1 MPFHFTPINFLHY
14 FLKREANQ
22 FFTSVAIRSLALGMV
37 LIFEPIFLFN
47 YFNDSLPLTVLYFAA
62 VHGLYGLLVALAA
75 KLVSKIGLKHSILFS
90 HFFFIGYYLILFF
103 IYESYILLP
112 LAILIKVVAML
123 LFWPAFHIDFVR
135 FSEKGYSGRQVGKMN
150 VIYSVPT
157 ILSPLIGGVILSIG
171 GYPAL
176 FAAVLVVLFSSS
188 IPMFLSKETFVAYTD
203 TYLKSWWRI
212 FRKENLKNT
221 VAFTALG
228 MEYSVNLYVWPLF
241 MFTLAI
247 SYEAMGGIITF
258 SLAVAAL
265 FALYM
270 GRISDSISNR
280 VWFLNIGSVLTSV
293 AWVIKYFVITPFD
306 AFLAHTLYRICRTS
320 ASIPFETFYYER
332 ASLKGGQGDEFIIY
346 RETILNLSRFVFLSA
361 VALFL
366 FFIPQINIVFLVAA
380 AASLGFMY
388 FGIPPKF
395 KW

>member
-37 LIFEPIFLFN
+37 LIFEPIYLLN
-47 YFNDSLPLTVLYFAA
+47 YFNGSLPLTILYFAA
-62 VHGLYGLLVALAA
+62 VHGLYGIVVTFGARLI
-75 KLVSKIGLKHSILFS
+75 SKIGLKHSILFS
-90 HFFFIGYYLILFF
+90 HFFFLAYYLTLFF
-103 IYESYILLP
+103 IYESYFLLP

-150 VIYSVPT
+150 VVYSMPT
-157 ILSPLIGGVILSIG
+157 ILSPVIGGAILSVG

-176 FAAVLVVLFSSS
+176 FTAVLVVLFSSS

-203 TYLKSWWRI
+203 TYLKAWWRI
-212 FRKENLKNT
+212 FRKENLRT
-221 VAFTALG
+221 TIAFIASSI
-228 MEYSVNLYVWPLF
+228 EYSSVLYLWPLF
-241 MFTLAI
+241 MFILAI
-247 SYEAMGGIITF
+247 SYEAMGGIVTF
-258 SLAVAAL
+258 SLVAAAL

-293 AWVIKYFVITPFD
+293 AWVIKYFVVTPFD

-320 ASIPFETFYYER
+320 ASIPFETFYYQR
-332 ASLKGGQGDEFIIY
+332 ASLRGSEGDEFIIY
-346 RETILNLSRFVFLSA
+346 RETILNVSRFIFLGGAA
-361 VALFL
+361 VFL
-366 FFIPQINIVFLVAA
+366 FFVPQLNIIFLAAA
-380 AASLGFMY
+380 AASLGFMA

>member
-37 LIFEPIFLFN
+37 LIFEPIFIFN
-47 YFNDSLPLTVLYFAA
+47 YFNNSLSLTVLYFAS
-62 VHGLYGLLVALAA
+62 VHGLYALLVALGA

-90 HFFFIGYYLILFF
+90 HFFFLGYYLILFF
-103 IYESYILLP
+103 IYNSFILLP
-112 LAILIKVVAML
+112 LAIIFKVVAML

-135 FSEKGYSGRQVGKMN
+135 FSEKGYSGRQVGKIN
-150 VIYSVPT
+150 VIYSMPT
-157 ILSPLIGGVILSIG
+157 ILSPIIGGAILSIG

-203 TYLKSWWRI
+203 TYLKAWWRI
-212 FRKENLKNT
+212 FRKENFRTT
-221 VAFTALG
+221 VAFTSLG
-228 MEYSVNLYVWPLF
+228 MEYSVNLYLWPLF
-241 MFTLAI
+241 MFILAI
-247 SYEAMGGIITF
+247 SYEAMGGIVTF
-258 SLAVAAL
+258 SLAAAAL

-280 VWFLNIGSVLTSV
+280 VWFLNIGSVLTSI
-293 AWVIKYFVITPFD
+293 AWVIKYFVVTPFD
-306 AFLAHTLYRICRTS
+306 AFLAHALYRICRTS
-320 ASIPFETFYYER
+320 ASIPFETFYYKR
-332 ASLKGGQGDEFIIY
+332 ASLKGSEGDEFIIY

-366 FFIPQINIVFLVAA
+366 FFIPQINIIFLVAA
-380 AASLGFMY
+380 VASLGFMS
-388 FGIPPKF
+388 FGIPPKL